1 VTSAAAPLTGVAAG
15 RSRNNI
21 TKPAARRRRQL
32 LAWLLIAPALIL
44 SLVFFVVPMVLLIG
58 MSFSHWPLLG
68 QPSAAGFAN
77 YVEAF
82 QDSAFWSSLVFSLLF
97 TIVSVPLGMA
107 VSYAAATM
115 VRGEGRF
122 VSFVRTAFFMP
133 VVIGFTAAAYMAN
146 VMLVQGTGIVNVLL
160 HAVGLTNGQT
170 AWFTSPTTAF
180 WAVIVLTVWKSMGV
194 AMILLMAGMQAVP
207 TEVIEAAKIDGA
219 GWFRREASVIFPL
232 VRRQFALCLLL
243 AVSGSILVFDQFYVL
258 TKGGPSG
265 STTTTVM
272 YTYEQSFVRYNLGYG
287 AALSMILTV
296 IILAIAVVQLRALRS
311 TGTED
316 AR

>member
-1 VTSAAAPLTGVAAG
+1 VTAVVPSALAGVAAG
-15 RSRNNI
+15 STRSR
-21 TKPAARRRRQL
+21 PRSASRRRQL
-32 LAWLLIAPALIL
+32 LAWVLVAPALVL
-44 SLVFFVVPMVLLIG
+44 AVVFFVVPMVLLVG
-58 MSFSHWPLLG
+58 MSFSNWPLLG
-68 QPSAAGFAN
+68 RVSLAGIGN
-77 YVEAF
+77 YTQAF
-82 QDSAFWSSLVFSLLF
+82 QDAAFWRSLVFSLLF
-97 TIVSVPLGMA
+97 TVVAVPLGMA
-107 VSYAAATM
+107 VSYAGAAM

-146 VMLVQGTGIVNVLL
+146 VLLVPGTGVINVLL
-160 HAVGLTNGQT
+160 RSVGLTSGDT
-170 AWFTSPTTAF
+170 AWFTAPGTAF

-207 TEVIEAAKIDGA
+207 NEVIEAAKIDGA
-219 GWFRREASVIFPL
+219 GWWRREGSVVFPL

-272 YTYEQSFVRYNLGYG
+272 YTYQQSFVRYDLGYG

-296 IILAIAVVQLRALRS
+296 IILVIAIVQLRALRS
-311 TGTED
+311 TSSED
-316 AR
+316 VR

>member
-1 VTSAAAPLTGVAAG
+1 MTAVTSSALAGVADGGA
-15 RSRNNI
+15 RSR
-21 TKPAARRRRQL
+21 PRSASRRRQT
-32 LAWLLIAPALIL
+32 LAWVLVAPALVL
-44 SLVFFVVPMVLLIG
+44 AVVFFVVPMVLLVG
-58 MSFSHWPLLG
+58 MSFANWPLLG
-68 QPSAAGFAN
+68 RVSGAGVAN
-77 YVEAF
+77 YAQAF
-82 QDSAFWSSLVFSLLF
+82 QDSAFWRSLVFSLLF
-97 TIVSVPLGMA
+97 TVVAVPLGMA
-107 VSYAAATM
+107 VSYGAATM

-146 VMLVQGTGIVNVLL
+146 VLLVPGTGAINVLL
-160 HAVGLTNGQT
+160 RSIGITNGDT
-170 AWFTSPTTAF
+170 AWFTSPDTAF

-207 TEVIEAAKIDGA
+207 TEVIEASKIDGA
-219 GWFRREASVIFPL
+219 GWWRREGSVVFPL
-232 VRRQFALCLLL
+232 VRRQFALCMLL

-272 YTYEQSFVRYNLGYG
+272 YTYQQSFVRYDLGYG

-316 AR
+316 DR

>member
-1 VTSAAAPLTGVAAG
+1 MTAVTSTALAGVADG
-15 RSRNNI
+15 STRSR
-21 TKPAARRRRQL
+21 PRPGSRRRQT
-32 LAWLLIAPALIL
+32 LAWVLVAPALVL
-44 SLVFFVVPMVLLIG
+44 ALVFFVVPMVLLVG
-58 MSFSHWPLLG
+58 MSFSNWPLLG
-68 QPSAAGFAN
+68 KVSLAGFGN
-77 YVEAF
+77 YAQAF
-82 QDSAFWSSLVFSLLF
+82 QDAAFWRSLVFSLLF
-97 TIVSVPLGMA
+97 TVVAVPLGMA
-107 VSYAAATM
+107 VSYGAATM

-146 VMLVQGTGIVNVLL
+146 VLLVPGTGVINVLL
-160 HAVGLTNGQT
+160 KSVGLTDGDT
-170 AWFTSPTTAF
+170 AWFTAPGSAF

-207 TEVIEAAKIDGA
+207 TEVIEASKIDGA
-219 GWFRREASVIFPL
+219 SWWRREGSVIFPL

-272 YTYEQSFVRYNLGYG
+272 YTYQQSFVRYDLGYG

-311 TGTED
+311 TGAED
-316 AR
+316 DR